1 MLSRPTGR
9 SLLPGVLAIALSVAT
24 AAGPGARATDEVPVQ
39 DLGRFIIN
47 AQTGGPFVGTV
58 HAVQVT
64 DSATIVY
71 YSVGTRAGRALLPPT
86 NEHAF
91 IGYGHDTEF
100 DPAVA
105 DASLRLLRVI
115 DPGGRKVYRP
125 LTTPK
130 HPVCVCT
137 PIEDFPPWDFETEVL
152 TVAAVLPR
160 LPDNV
165 TTVDVDVNGAG
176 AVVTGIPVTRGEAF
190 TPTTGSGGPVI
201 MGTGWPVLDLADA
214 ATVQDP
220 APFITDLIEFTETTD
235 AAQRQQTTSTTTQIS
250 VSTEVLFDV
259 NKDVLTARAQE
270 QLARVAEQIETNGQG
285 PVTVVGHADS
295 DGSDAHNL
303 DLSKRRAAAVVAA
316 LTPLL
321 PGVQFIAGGKGESE
335 PVAPNDTPVNRS
347 LNRRV
352 EITFATREER

>member
-1 MLSRPTGR
+1 
-9 SLLPGVLAIALSVAT
+9 
-24 AAGPGARATDEVPVQ
+24 
-39 DLGRFIIN
+39 
-47 AQTGGPFVGTV
+47 
-58 HAVQVT
+58 
-64 DSATIVY
+64 
-71 YSVGTRAGRALLPPT
+71 
-86 NEHAF
+86 
-91 IGYGHDTEF
+91 
-100 DPAVA
+100 
-105 DASLRLLRVI
+105 
-115 DPGGRKVYRP
+115 
-125 LTTPK
+125 
-130 HPVCVCT
+130 
-137 PIEDFPPWDFETEVL
+137 
-152 TVAAVLPR
+152 
-160 LPDNV
+160 
-165 TTVDVDVNGAG
+165 
-176 AVVTGIPVTRGEAF
+176 
-190 TPTTGSGGPVI
+190 

-321 PGVQFIAGGKGESE
+321 PGVQFIADGKGESE